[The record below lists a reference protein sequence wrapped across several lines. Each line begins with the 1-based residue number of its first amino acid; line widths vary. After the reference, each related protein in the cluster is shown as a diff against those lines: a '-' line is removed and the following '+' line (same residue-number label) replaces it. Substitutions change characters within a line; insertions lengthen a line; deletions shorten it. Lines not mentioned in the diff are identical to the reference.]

1 MIKGVLFGF
10 LTYAL
15 FSCADASVKAMGGRL
30 PVFEIAFFITLA
42 SFSTFGFARSKSERW
57 RDVFRLNRPH
67 LVFLRAICG
76 TAGGIFA
83 FYAFT
88 TIPFAEAYSVLFTM
102 PLFATLLAIPVLG
115 EKVGWRRSLAVATG
129 LVGVLLV
136 VRPGF
141 HQLHLG
147 HLSALA
153 SAVCASVAIITLRN
167 IGPTEKRI
175 SLLAVLYSVALT
187 VNGVL
192 MIHQFRV
199 PDLPEIGLI
208 IFAGIAGG
216 FGQISMLAA
225 TRRAPANRI
234 TPTQYSQII
243 WAIILGATVFGEF
256 PDGVAFVGM
265 ALVVASGLFTFLR
278 EEQLRGWSR
287 RTMVMRNRLAME
299 VVHPGL
305 GSKAVVAKPNSLL
318 VEPRMNI
325 HKNAR
330 MTVRGRAL
338 LVSG

>member
-15 FSCADASVKAMGGRL
+15 FSCADASVKGMGSTL

-42 SFSTFGFARSKSERW
+42 SLSTFGFARSKSERW
-57 RDVFRLNRPH
+57 REVFRLNRPR
-67 LVFLRAICG
+67 LVLLRAISG

-102 PLFATLLAIPVLG
+102 PLFATVLAIPVLG
-115 EKVGWRRSLAVATG
+115 ERVGWRRWLAVATG
-129 LVGVLLV
+129 FFGVLLV

-153 SAVCASVAIITLRN
+153 SAACAAISIITLRH

-199 PDLPEIGLI
+199 PTKLDIGLI
-208 IFAGIAGG
+208 ILAGIAGG

-225 TRRAPANRI
+225 TRLAPANRV
-234 TPTQYSQII
+234 TPAQYSQIV
-243 WAIILGATVFGEF
+243 WAIILGATFFGEF
-256 PDGVAFVGM
+256 PDHVALIGM
-265 ALVVASGLFTFLR
+265 VLVVASGLFTFLR

-287 RTMVMRNRLAME
+287 RTFVLRNR
-299 VVHPGL
+299 P
-305 GSKAVVAKPNSLL
+305 
-318 VEPRMNI
+318 
-325 HKNAR
+325 
-330 MTVRGRAL
+330 
-338 LVSG
+338 

>member
-10 LTYAL
+10 LTYVL
-15 FSCADASVKAMGGRL
+15 FSCADACAKAMGGTM
-30 PVFEIAFFITLA
+30 PVFEIAFFVTLA

-57 RDVFRLNRPH
+57 RDVFRLNRPR

-88 TIPFAEAYSVLFTM
+88 TIPFAEAYSVLFMM
-102 PLFATLLAIPVLG
+102 PLFATMLAIPVLG
-115 EKVGWRRSLAVATG
+115 ERVGWRRWLAVATG
-129 LVGVLLV
+129 LAGVLLV

-147 HLSALA
+147 HLSAMA
-153 SAVCASVAIITLRN
+153 SAACASVAIITLRR

-187 VNGVL
+187 VNGIL

-199 PDLPEIGLI
+199 PTRLDVGLI
-208 IFAGIAGG
+208 ILAGVAGG

-225 TRRAPANRI
+225 TRLAPANRI

-243 WAIILGATVFGEF
+243 WAILVGAFFFGEF
-256 PDGVAFVGM
+256 PDGIAFVGM
-265 ALVVASGLFTFLR
+265 VLVVSSGLFTLFR

-287 RTMVMRNRLAME
+287 RTLFMRNR
-299 VVHPGL
+299 P
-305 GSKAVVAKPNSLL
+305 
-318 VEPRMNI
+318 
-325 HKNAR
+325 
-330 MTVRGRAL
+330 
-338 LVSG
+338 

>member
-15 FSCADASVKAMGGRL
+15 FSCADASVKAMGGTM
-30 PVFEIAFFITLA
+30 PVFEIAFFITLVN
-42 SFSTFGFARSKSERW
+42 FTTFGFARSKSERW

-88 TIPFAEAYSVLFTM
+88 TIPFAQAYSVLFTM
-102 PLFATLLAIPVLG
+102 PLFATMLAIPILG
-115 EKVGWRRSLAVATG
+115 EKVGWRRWLAVATG
-129 LVGVLLV
+129 FFGVLLV

-141 HQLHLG
+141 QQLHLG

-153 SAVCASVAIITLRN
+153 SAACASVSIITLRR

-175 SLLAVLYSVALT
+175 SLLAVLYSVALV
-187 VNGVL
+187 VNGTL

-199 PDLPEIGLI
+199 PTAPDIGLI
-208 IFAGIAGG
+208 VLAGLAGG

-225 TRRAPANRI
+225 TRLAPANRI

-243 WAIILGATVFGEF
+243 WGITVGAVFFGEF
-256 PDGVAFVGM
+256 PDHIAYAGM
-265 ALVVASGLFTFLR
+265 VLVVASGLFTFLR

-287 RTMVMRNRLAME
+287 RTLVMRNR
-299 VVHPGL
+299 P
-305 GSKAVVAKPNSLL
+305 
-318 VEPRMNI
+318 
-325 HKNAR
+325 
-330 MTVRGRAL
+330 
-338 LVSG
+338 